1 MKLEESTFQLFA
13 AKHYENPSCHSIE
26 EFYDDLKRF
35 QYLRKLISRY
45 KKTGEL
51 KERLILNH
59 IIVIYNCF
67 GAGSTEMLFF
77 KLEGFH
83 DVLAAFLSYLM
94 RMPPT
99 VTFNG
104 KTIDTA
110 SIVKDSLIKE
120 VLSKI

>member
-1 MKLEESTFQLFA
+1 MTLDESTFQLFA
-13 AKHYENPSCHSIE
+13 AKHYENPACHSIE
-26 EFYDDLKRF
+26 EFHDDLKRF

-67 GAGSTEMLFF
+67 GVGSTAMLFL
-77 KLEGFH
+77 KLEGYH

-99 VTFNG
+99 VTYG
-104 KTIDTA
+104 TKTIDTQ
-110 SIVKDSLIKE
+110 SIHQDATIKE